1 MPKPY
6 ARVLHWFRR
15 DLRLTDN
22 PALHAASLSA
32 EEVVPV
38 YVISPWKEHHEWTGA
53 PRQEWLSGC
62 LKSLEKN
69 VEAVGGRLV
78 FRCGKALAEL
88 EKLITETGA
97 EAVFYNR
104 DPDPYGI
111 RTEAGLEK
119 LAARLG
125 IKALG
130 FKNAALHERD
140 EVLTASE
147 GKPYRV
153 FTPYR
158 KSWNSLEKPAM
169 VPRVSSLSTPAGL
182 KSEDCPTLATWGLE
196 ASGVSLPEPGERA
209 ARQRMK
215 TALADII
222 PAYAETRDT
231 PLGATTSRLS
241 PDLRMGTIS
250 IRELYHRAAEV
261 GRESGSAAVRAS
273 VTTFLSELAW
283 RDFYM
288 QILWHYPEILEHEF
302 DPQWRGLSWS
312 YDEKDFAR
320 WCDGMTGFPLVD
332 AGMRELK
339 ATGVMHNRVRMVTA
353 MFLTKDLRIDWR
365 LGERYFMQALID
377 GEIASN
383 NGGWQWSA
391 GTGADAA
398 PYFRIQN
405 PWSQT
410 KAHDPRGDY
419 IRHWVP
425 ELKNAPMAALL
436 SPPASGQSVAP
447 ATGYPAP
454 MTDHREA
461 RELTLEMFKK
471 HRARQTGH

>member
-1 MPKPY
+1 MSKPH
-6 ARVLHWFRR
+6 ARVIHWFRR

-22 PALHAASLSA
+22 PALHAASLA
-32 EEVVPV
+32 ADGVVPV
-38 YVISPWKEHHEWTGA
+38 YIVSSWKKDHEWTGA
-53 PRQEWLSGC
+53 PRQEWLAGC

-69 VEAVGGRLV
+69 VEAAGGRLI
-78 FRCGKALAEL
+78 FRRGEALEEL
-88 EKLITETGA
+88 EKLIAETRA

-104 DPDPYGI
+104 DPDPHGI
-111 RTEAGLEK
+111 SAEAALDK
-119 LAARLG
+119 LTARLG
-125 IKALG
+125 IKACG
-130 FKNAALHERD
+130 FKNAGLHEG
-140 EVLTASE
+140 EEILTGG

-169 VPRVSSLSTPAGL
+169 VPRVTRLAALPGL
-182 KSEDCPTLATWGLE
+182 KSEECPALAAWGLE
-196 ASGVSLPEPGERA
+196 PSGVSLPEPGERA
-209 ARQRMK
+209 ARRRMK
-215 TALADII
+215 TALAEII
-222 PAYAETRDT
+222 PGYARTRDT

-250 IRELYHRAAEV
+250 IRELYHRAAEL
-261 GRESGSAAVRAS
+261 GRESSSGEVRES

-288 QILWHYPEILEHEF
+288 QILRHYPEVLEHEF
-302 DPQWRGLSWS
+302 DPQWRGLPWR
-312 YDEKDFAR
+312 YDENDFAR
-320 WCDGMTGFPLVD
+320 WRDGLTGFPLVD

-339 ATGVMHNRVRMVTA
+339 ATGMMHNRLRMVTA
-353 MFLTKDLRIDWR
+353 MFLTKDLRLDWR
-365 LGERYFMQALID
+365 LGERYFMRALID

-410 KAHDPRGDY
+410 KAHDPQGAY

-425 ELKNAPMAALL
+425 ELKKAPLPALL
-436 SPPASGQSVAP
+436 APPPAGQSAAP
-447 ATGYPAP
+447 GTGYPAP
-454 MTDHREA
+454 MVDHREA
-461 RELTLEMFKK
+461 REATLEMFKK
-471 HRARQTGH
+471 HRARHAG